1 MDQKNQSRRQKSTVR
16 AAANQPRAPRQAP
29 AGGSY
34 QPNPRR
40 ARDEEARR
48 RQAKGLMR
56 RRRRRMKLFTMLIGL
71 VLAVTGLVL
80 AVTVLFKVTGYRV
93 ENPTGAVLSS
103 VNEAGEP
110 METADLGPY
119 TEQQIIDA
127 LAVSVGD
134 NIFGFSAEERELLIS
149 RSLPELDTVK
159 VRRSLPGTVV
169 VQATPATA
177 AYTVAYGAQW
187 AVLSESCKV
196 MRIEASRP
204 AGLVELQ
211 GIEASMADPGVRI
224 QLAAAPDPAAT
235 SDATVSDTTPDEA
248 LELLLAELE
257 TNGLLDGL
265 TAVQLG
271 DLNEFSFT
279 YEDRLKVLLGTS
291 NNLDYKI
298 RLTARVVLA
307 ADGLSATD
315 RGTLDVSHM
324 NDGGTINP
332 VFSPGSIE

>member
-1 MDQKNQSRRQKSTVR
+1 MDQKNQSRRQKSAVR
-16 AAANQPRAPRQAP
+16 AAANQPRAPRQTP
-29 AGGSY
+29 SKGSY
-34 QPNPRR
+34 RPNPRR
-40 ARDEEARR
+40 ASDEQARR

-56 RRRRRMKLFTMLIGL
+56 RRRRRLKLFTMLIGL
-71 VLAVTGLVL
+71 VLALTGLVL
-80 AVTVLFKVTGYRV
+80 AMTVLFKVTDYRV

-103 VNEAGEP
+103 VNEAGETV
-110 METADLGPY
+110 ETADLGPY
-119 TEQQIIDA
+119 TVQQVIDA
-127 LAVSVGD
+127 LAVSRGD
-134 NIFGFSAEERELLIS
+134 SIFGFSAAERELLIS
-149 RSLPELDTVK
+149 RTLPELESVK

-177 AYTVAYGAQW
+177 AYTVAYGTQW

-196 MRIEASRP
+196 MRIEDSRP

-211 GIEASMADPGVRI
+211 GIAATVADPGVRI
-224 QLAAAPDPAAT
+224 QLAASPDPAAT
-235 SDATVSDTTPDEA
+235 SDATVSGTTPDQA

-257 TNGLLDGL
+257 ANGLLDGL

-271 DLNEFSFT
+271 DLNEFSFV
-279 YEDRLKVLLGTS
+279 YEDRLKVRLGTS
-291 NNLDYKI
+291 NNLDYKL

-307 ADGLSATD
+307 ADGLSASD

-324 NDGGTINP
+324 NEGGTINP